1 MTPPEKTIRRESLF
15 LRVLWM
21 LLFFLVWQ
29 VAVPLLAILVVAQLL
44 YRLFYRAP
52 SLHFMNFGDSLSQ
65 YLGEIGRF
73 AVFNTDAKPW
83 PVADWPQARVA
94 NGEAAHVPK
103 AKDAAA
109 APASAA
115 TASVTEAAVEVKQ
128 AVTELEE
135 ELAIT
140 EVHVTDAVEEAAP
153 EDQADQ
159 VDQADQAD
167 LAENKKPTAAGEEHA
182 APAVAEG
189 TAEAIQ
195 ETKDAE
201 DAEDAQ
207 AQADTAKDEPKP

>member
-1 MTPPEKTIRRESLF
+1 MTPPEKTIQRESLF

-103 AKDAAA
+103 AKNAAT

-140 EVHVTDAVEEAAP
+140 AVHVTDAAEEAAP

-159 VDQADQAD
+159 TDQAKP
-167 LAENKKPTAAGEEHA
+167 AENKKPTVAGAEHA
-182 APAVAEG
+182 APAVADD
-189 TAEAIQ
+189 TAEATQ
-195 ETKDAE
+195 ETK
-201 DAEDAQ
+201 DAQ
-207 AQADTAKDEPKP
+207 AQADTAKDEPKS

>member
-1 MTPPEKTIRRESLF
+1 MTPPEKTMRRESLF

-159 VDQADQAD
+159 ADQAD

-201 DAEDAQ
+201 DAE

>member
-159 VDQADQAD
+159 ADQAD

-201 DAEDAQ
+201 DAQ